1 MHAGTSSSTNQC
13 CAPTYVP
20 DSIRLFMRWEVLC
33 SPKLIENDL
42 NIAVA
47 APKSSESTIR
57 YKKNV
62 DAPFHVAES
71 QATRVLNECPY
82 HDMSDFHIALKNPSL
97 LVTPTAFKLSAIHLL
112 TVDLRSS

>member
-1 MHAGTSSSTNQC
+1 M
-13 CAPTYVP
+13 
-20 DSIRLFMRWEVLC
+20 F
-33 SPKLIENDL
+33 
-42 NIAVA
+42 AVA

-71 QATRVLNECPY
+71 QATGEYPY

-97 LVTPTAFKLSAIHLL
+97 LVTPAAFKLSAIHLL
-112 TVDLRSS
+112 IVDLRSS